1 MADQPPGTGR
11 DHGPEPELVAALGA
25 ALLDPSWQE
34 GLLVCDRGFRI
45 VFCSGSAAALMG
57 LPDPPP
63 LGQTLWDLQPGLQG
77 GLIELRYRSAMQS
90 GDAGE
95 FVVPAHDLEDGW
107 IEVRALPLP
116 RAMGFLLRDVSER
129 ERGER
134 RLREMNTN
142 LRLAHKAAQ
151 AASWEL
157 RRGRR
162 LHWLDAAAARQLIGL
177 PRSSASGADL
187 PDWADLVSVE
197 DRPKL
202 EQAMFGLADKGE
214 ATFEFKAIGR
224 DGVERWLESRGYV
237 TERDPRGQMVRVLG
251 ITLDV
256 TARHIAEAALRA
268 EIAEREKAEA
278 HLRLLINELNHRV
291 KNTLASVQSI
301 ARQTLRRDSDP
312 AALELFDAR
321 LQALAWT
328 HDVLTREHWAGASLD
343 EMVRRILSPHE
354 AGEGNRFEA
363 SGPPVRLSPQMAL
376 ALAMGLHE
384 LATNAVKYGALSAP
398 EGRVKINWQVA
409 AQAGERPELTLR
421 WRELGGPKVLIPTRR
436 GFGSRLIERGL
447 AAELGGGAEM
457 VFAPSGLQCVIR
469 ARLD

>member
-1 MADQPPGTGR
+1 MADQSPGTGR
-11 DHGPEPELVAALGA
+11 DDGPEPELVAALGA

-34 GLLVCDRGFRI
+34 GLLVCDRAFRI
-45 VFCSGSAAALMG
+45 VFCSRSAAALMG
-57 LPDPPP
+57 LPDPAPV
-63 LGQTLWDLQPGLQG
+63 GESLWELQPELQG

-95 FVVPAHDLEDGW
+95 FVVPAHDVDDGW
-107 IEVRALPLP
+107 IEVRSLPLP
-116 RAMGFLLRDVSER
+116 QAMGFLLRDVSER

-157 RRGRR
+157 RRGRE
-162 LHWLDAAAARQLIGL
+162 LHWLDVAAARQLLGA
-177 PRSSASGADL
+177 PRASPFDAPL
-187 PDWADLVSVE
+187 PDWSDLVSAE

-202 EQAMFGLADKGE
+202 DQAMVALADKGE
-214 ATFEFKAIGR
+214 ATFEFKVIGR
-224 DGVERWLESRGYV
+224 DGVERWLESRGFV
-237 TERDPRGQMVRVLG
+237 TERDPKGGIARVLG

-256 TARHIAEAALRA
+256 TARHIAEAVLRS
-268 EIAEREKAEA
+268 EIAEREKAET

-301 ARQTLRRDSDP
+301 ARQTLRHDAAP
-312 AALELFDAR
+312 GALELFEAR

-354 AGEGNRFEA
+354 AGEGARFEA

-398 EGRVKINWQVA
+398 KGRVRINWHVA

-421 WRELGGPKVLIPTRR
+421 WRELGGPRVRPPTRR
-436 GFGSRLIERGL
+436 GFGSHLIERGL

-457 VFAPSGLQCVIR
+457 VFAPSGLKCVIR